1 MDFGSLQT
9 TRIPLFNVRHRAARL
24 AWAHESVDPA
34 YQVGKV
40 AQSWSG
46 VFFRGTAWH
55 LWCLY
60 YRSTMQ
66 FRSLSYW
73 GSPPTVYAVLI
84 SSRGNG
90 VFQQDNCTSRNSRM
104 VNGWL
109 DEPFSDFSVINGPSR
124 GPDLN
129 PIEHLFCVIFNK
141 A

>member
-1 MDFGSLQT
+1 MGKLPDLDAF
-9 TRIPLFNVRHRAARL
+9 HRGPIVDARL
-24 AWAHESVDPA
+24 RSHSVS
-34 YQVGKV
+34 KII
-40 AQSWSG
+40 
-46 VFFRGTAWH
+46 RH
-55 LWCLY
+55 LGFS
-60 YRSTMQ
+60 RSTAKNAWTLEIT
-66 FRSLSYW
+66 RDRANCKERLTLTVRVTG
-73 GSPPTVYAVLI
+73 GSSPTVYAVLI

-129 PIEHLFCVIFNK
+129 PIEHLCVIFNK